1 MNNPV
6 AINSAEPLSTDL
18 SLLQNRDSQGYEI
31 ALEAAAE
38 SARVVQNSGPTFPAV
53 SRRNPFRVPLTHNG
67 NRDSGERVQTG
78 SKRTQLFSCKNGRT
92 AV

>member
-18 SLLQNRDSQGYEI
+18 SLPQNRDSEGYEI
-31 ALEAAAE
+31 PLEAAAE

-53 SRRNPFRVPLTHNG
+53 SLPQLVPSTTNPQRQ
-67 NRDSGERVQTG
+67 S
-78 SKRTQLFSCKNGRT
+78 
-92 AV
+92 